1 MLKEYNQ
8 LSRSQ
13 YIQNQKSGNGEIW
26 RKSVKQFYSKKDHL
40 AKDKDQ
46 DRKNAIETRKILGF

>member
-46 DRKNAIETRKILGF
+46 DRKNAIETQKC